1 MSPKP
6 DGELRVLAP
15 ASLKPKMDRLARLS
29 QTAAWR
35 ERGVKVSRREALG
48 LGGLALLIAGCGGST
63 GGSGGGSGGAAKA
76 AGSGLAGKPLE
87 SNLLIYNFSEYLDP
101 KTRSSFHKKNPGT
114 TVKETYY
121 SSSDEMEAKIK
132 AGGGDYDVIVPGQN
146 SIAPLGESGL
156 LHELDHSLIPNL
168 SNLQPQ
174 WKDLDYDKGNK
185 YTVVKNWGYVGF
197 YYRNDLIDAQ
207 PKTYMEFLQGL
218 PAAAEKG
225 RTNMLEGTTTIIGDT
240 MIAMGMDPDSENA
253 ADYDKAVK
261 FLQPLAASIKTLDAS
276 TNRADTI
283 SGKIIYG
290 QAWSGDL
297 AQIADARKD
306 VTCVAPDGACER
318 FADNWAIPAKAPHPV
333 AAHAWINYL
342 LDPAIGLQEMKYSGY
357 GTANAKTW
365 ALPGAKKYADNPL
378 VNLEQDKINGYKFI
392 LSPTPKVLNLRQ
404 QAYEKFRATR

>member
-1 MSPKP
+1 
-6 DGELRVLAP
+6 LRLLAP

-35 ERGVKVSRREALG
+35 EHGVKVSRREAIG

-63 GGSGGGSGGAAKA
+63 GGSSTGSAGGTAAA
-76 AGSGLAGKPLE
+76 SGLKGKPLE
-87 SNLLIYNFSEYLDP
+87 SDLLIYNFSEYLDP
-101 KTRSSFHKKNPGT
+101 KTRSSFHKANPGT

-146 SIAPLGESGL
+146 SIAPLGEAGL
-156 LHELDHSLIPNL
+156 LRELDHRLIPRL

-207 PKTYMEFLQGL
+207 PKTYMEFLEGL
-218 PAAAEKG
+218 PAAAKKG

-240 MIAMGMDPDSENA
+240 MIAMGLDPDSTDQ
-253 ADYDKAVK
+253 ADYDKAVA
-261 FLQPLAASIKTLDAS
+261 FLRPLAGSIKTLDAS
-276 TNRADTI
+276 TNRADTV

-297 AQIADARKD
+297 AQIAAARKD

-333 AAHAWINYL
+333 AAHAWIDYL
-342 LDPAIGLQEMKYSGY
+342 LDPEIGLAEMRFSGY

-378 VNLEQDKINGYKFI
+378 VNLAQDKINGYKFI
-392 LSPTPKVLNLRQ
+392 LSPSPKVLNLRQ

>member
-1 MSPKP
+1 MDQS
-6 DGELRVLAP
+6 DDELRVLAP
-15 ASLKPKMDRLARLS
+15 ASLKPKLDRLARLA
-29 QTAAWR
+29 QENALH
-35 ERGVKVSRREALG
+35 EHGVKVSRRHALG

-63 GGSGGGSGGAAKA
+63 GGSSTASGGGTATA
-76 AGSGLAGKPLE
+76 AGKLAGKPLE
-87 SNLLIYNFSEYLDP
+87 SDLLIYNFSEYLDP
-101 KTRSSFHKKNPGT
+101 KTRKAFHRANPGT

-132 AGGGDYDVIVPGQN
+132 AGGGNYDVIVPGQN
-146 SIAPLGESGL
+146 SIAPLGEGGL
-156 LHELDHSLIPNL
+156 LMELDHSLIPNMA
-168 SNLQPQ
+168 NLQPQ
-174 WKDLDYDKGNK
+174 WRDLDYDKGNR
-185 YTVVKNWGYVGF
+185 YTIVKNWGYVGF
-197 YYRNDLIDAQ
+197 YYRNDLVEAT
-207 PKTYMEFLQGL
+207 PATYMEFLQGL
-218 PAAAEKG
+218 PDAAKKG

-240 MIAMGMDPDSENA
+240 MIAMGLDPDSENQ

-261 FLQPLAASIKTLDAS
+261 FLQPLASSIKTLDAS

-297 AQIADARKD
+297 SQIAAARKD
-306 VTCVAPDGACER
+306 VTCVAPDGPCER

-342 LDPAIGLQEMKYSGY
+342 LDPAVGLQEMAFTGY

-365 ALPGAKKYADNPL
+365 ALPGAKKFSSDPL
-378 VNLEQDKINGYKFI
+378 VNVEKAKIDNYKFI
-392 LSPTPKVLNLRQ
+392 LSPSPKVLNLRQ

>member
-1 MSPKP
+1 MDKP
-6 DGELRVLAP
+6 NGELRVLAP
-15 ASLKPKMDRLARLS
+15 ATLKPKLDRLARLS
-29 QTAAWR
+29 QRAAHR
-35 ERGVKVSRREALG
+35 DHGVTFSRREALG

-63 GGSGGGSGGAAKA
+63 GGGSTSGGSATAAG
-76 AGSGLAGKPLE
+76 GSGLAGKPLE
-87 SNLLIYNFSEYLDP
+87 SDLLVYNFSEYLDP
-101 KTRSSFHKKNPGT
+101 KTRSSFHKRNPGT

-132 AGGGDYDVIVPGQN
+132 AGGGNYDVIVPGQN
-146 SIAPLGESGL
+146 SIAPLGEAGL

-168 SNLQPQ
+168 SNLQDQ

-185 YTVVKNWGYVGF
+185 FTVVKNWGYVGF
-197 YYRNDLIDAQ
+197 YYRNDLIDGR
-207 PKTYMEFLQGL
+207 PKTFMEFLEGL
-218 PAAAEKG
+218 PAAAKKG

-240 MIAMGMDPDSENA
+240 MIAMGMDPDSTNQ

-261 FLQPLAASIKTLDAS
+261 LLQPLAGSIKTLDAS

-297 AQIADARKD
+297 SQIAAARKD

-342 LDPAIGLQEMKYSGY
+342 LDPEIGLQEMKFSGY

-365 ALPGAKKYADNPL
+365 ALPGAKKFADDPL
-378 VNLEQDKINGYKFI
+378 VNLEAGRIDGYKFI
-392 LSPTPKVLNLRQ
+392 LSPSPKVLNLRQ